1 MNAITEPKPELQS
14 SMTDTRGIRLDDLK
28 GMSQESLRRLVD
40 PADAPARIPVAAF
53 QASL

>member
-1 MNAITEPKPELQS
+1 MNAVAEPKSELSS
-14 SMTDTRGIRLDDLK
+14 SMTDTRAIPLDSLK

-40 PADAPARIPVAAF
+40 PADTPARIPVAAF